1 MYCSPSVLRPLSLKL
16 VSRRRKLVVGLRA
29 TRIVVRMRAI
39 ASEVPLGTVAVVT
52 EPELLNVLFSRA
64 LTNFQVPLM
73 LRGNRCRNRCRVNV
87 DLCVRI
93 GVTVSASLYKVLL
106 VVVVTKNVV

>member
-1 MYCSPSVLRPLSLKL
+1 MYCSLSVLRPLSLKL
-16 VSRRRKLVVGLRA
+16 VSGRRKLVVGLRA
-29 TRIVVRMRAI
+29 TRIFVRMRAI
-39 ASEVPLGTVAVVT
+39 VSEVPLGTVAVVT
-52 EPELLNVLFSRA
+52 EPELLNVFFSRA
-64 LTNFQVPLM
+64 LTNFQVPLT
-73 LRGNRCRNRCRVNV
+73 LRGNRCRNRCRVDV

>member
-1 MYCSPSVLRPLSLKL
+1 MHCSLSVLRPLPLKL

-29 TRIVVRMRAI
+29 TRIFVRMRAI

-52 EPELLNVLFSRA
+52 EPGLLNVFFFSRA
-64 LTNFQVPLM
+64 DEFSGASDVM
-73 LRGNRCRNRCRVNV
+73 GNRCRNRCRVNV

-93 GVTVSASLYKVLL
+93 GVTLSASLYNVLL

>member
-1 MYCSPSVLRPLSLKL
+1 MSVLRPLSLKL

-29 TRIVVRMRAI
+29 TRIFVRMRAI

-52 EPELLNVLFSRA
+52 EPELLNVVFSRA

-73 LRGNRCRNRCRVNV
+73 LGAIVV
-87 DLCVRI
+87 ATDAELTSICVL
-93 GVTVSASLYKVLL
+93 GSALL
-106 VVVVTKNVV
+106 